1 MKIVLRIKKSKESI
15 LQWGIRVSEIKRVI
29 PGRIYHIRTKRRDRA
44 ARDEVNSKEICNGGR
59 V

>member
-1 MKIVLRIKKSKESI
+1 MLRIKKSKESI